1 MKRTL
6 LGVATAI
13 FLFATLTSVVS
24 VRVNANPAPQSA
36 PCPSVQIASKAL
48 VVSNNCTQTLDIR
61 VATSKGVADNTVAAG
76 ATWETGLGV
85 DSTNSYKYWSCPE
98 LLYPI
103 DTATGNEATFS
114 STKVRCLS
122 KP

>member
-6 LGVATAI
+6 GCMFSV
-13 FLFATLTSVVS
+13 FLFAVLTPNLS
-24 VRVNANPAPQSA
+24 VRAWANPAPQST

-48 VVSNNCTQTLDIR
+48 VVSNTCSQTLDVR
-61 VATSKGVADNTVAAG
+61 VATPKGVADNTVAAG
-76 ATWETGLGV
+76 QTWETGLAV

-103 DTATGNEATFS
+103 DTTTNSEATYA

>member
-6 LGVATAI
+6 ECILGML
-13 FLFATLTSVVS
+13 LFAVLVPGLS
-24 VRVNANPAPQSA
+24 VRAKASPAPQSA

-48 VVSNNCTQTLDIR
+48 VVSNTCSQTLDIR
-61 VATSKGVADNTVAAG
+61 VATLKTAADSTLIAG
-76 ATWETGLGV
+76 ATWETGLVV
-85 DSTNSYKYWSCPE
+85 DASNSYKFWSCPQ

-103 DTATGNEATFS
+103 DTATGSEATYA
-114 STKVRCLS
+114 STKVRCQS